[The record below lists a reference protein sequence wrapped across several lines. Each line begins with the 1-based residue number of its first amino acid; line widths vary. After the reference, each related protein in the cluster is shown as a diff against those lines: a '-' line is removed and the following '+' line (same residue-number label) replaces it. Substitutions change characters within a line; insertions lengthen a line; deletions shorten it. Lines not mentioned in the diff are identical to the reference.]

1 MGLEE
6 IIKDID
12 TDTKSR
18 AKQVLDQAHAEAK
31 MTLESSEAEEKAIH
45 HAAESKAASDSRQ
58 ELVREASRANVEAKG
73 IYQQA
78 VSEYINSAT
87 DTLAKS
93 LQAYTKSAQYKKLMP
108 KLAKSASNQL
118 GSGCTITVQALDLKL
133 LSGASV
139 GDANIAKSKEQFAGG
154 LKAVSQDGKRYID
167 YSLES
172 IAESLSDS
180 ITVKLLGH
188 IR

>member
-18 AKQVLDQAHAEAK
+18 AKQVLDQAHSDAK
-31 MTLESSEAEEKAIH
+31 KILDSSLAEEKAIYE
-45 HAAESKAASDSRQ
+45 AAESKAAIDSRQ
-58 ELVREASRANVEAKG
+58 ELVRETSRANVEAKG

-78 VSEYINSAT
+78 VSEYIKTAT
-87 DTLAKS
+87 DTLTKS
-93 LQAYTKSAQYKKLMP
+93 LQAYANSAQYKKLMP
-108 KLAKSASNQL
+108 KLAESASSQL
-118 GSGCTITVQALDLKL
+118 GSGCTITVQARDLKL

-139 GDANIAKSKEQFAGG
+139 GDAKITKSKEQFAGG

-172 IAESLSDS
+172 IAESLSDN
-180 ITVKLLGH
+180 IAVKLLGH